1 MKASPFVNEGR
12 CFLCVNRKGTDM
24 KNKNV
29 LKLTYS
35 GVCLALCLVLP
46 FLTGQ
51 IPQIGSKLLPM
62 HIPVLLCGFLCGPV
76 WGLAVGAIAPIL
88 RSLLFGMPPLF
99 PTATAMAFELAAYG
113 LLAGLFYKL
122 LPKKTPY
129 LYVALILA
137 MLGGRLVWGLVM
149 SLLMGATGKGFTLA
163 AFWAGA
169 FANAWP
175 GIVLQL
181 VLIPPVVA
189 ALKKAKLMLNE

>member
-1 MKASPFVNEGR
+1 MK
-12 CFLCVNRKGTDM
+12 K
-24 KNKNV
+24 KNV
-29 LKLTYS
+29 LKLTYA

-76 WGLAVGAIAPIL
+76 WGLAVGLIAPIL

-99 PTATAMAFELAAYG
+99 PTAAAMAFELGAYG
-113 LLAGLFYKL
+113 LLSGLFYKL

-129 LYVALILA
+129 LYLSLILA
-137 MLGGRLVWGLVM
+137 MIGGRLVWGLAQTVF
-149 SLLMGATGKGFTLA
+149 MGMAGKSFTLA

-175 GIVLQL
+175 GILLQL